1 MPPSAHNSSCARI
14 FGRMN
19 TARTSLLTR
28 NIWLL
33 SLVSLFN
40 DVATEMLYPV
50 MPVYLKSIGFSV
62 AFIGV
67 LEGFAE
73 ALAGLSKGYF
83 GNWSDVSGRRR
94 PFVQVGYA
102 LSAVSKP
109 ILAWFVQPAAVFLA
123 RTGDKLG
130 KGVRTAARDALL
142 SDEAT
147 PETKGRVFGFHRS
160 MDTLGA
166 VFGPLLA
173 LLYLYRHPSAYAT
186 LFAWAILPGMLA
198 VAVTLLIRERRKAR
212 REDAARPGWLDFVQ
226 YWKRSPAAYRR
237 LATALLVFALFNSSD
252 VFLLLKVREAGFS
265 DAALIGA
272 YIFFNLIFAAAAY
285 PLGALADRLGMKRV
299 FAAGLVLFAVTYAG
313 MAFAG
318 TWGSFLV
325 LFGCYGLYAAA
336 TDGVAK
342 AWISNISDQQ
352 DTATAI
358 GTYTA
363 FQSVATLLASSL
375 AGLLWVWAGPAA
387 VFGLSAVAA
396 AGVAF
401 FLIKRV

>member
-1 MPPSAHNSSCARI
+1 MNAPRSS
-14 FGRMN
+14 F
-19 TARTSLLTR
+19 LTR

-33 SLVSLFN
+33 ALVSLFN
-40 DVATEMLYPV
+40 DVATEMLYPIL
-50 MPVYLKSIGFSV
+50 PVYLKTIGFSV

-73 ALAGLSKGYF
+73 AFAGLSKGYF
-83 GNWSDVSGRRR
+83 GNWSDTSGQRR

-109 ILAWFVQPAAVFLA
+109 LLAWFTQPAAVFLA

-166 VFGPLLA
+166 VIGPLLTLV
-173 LLYLYRHPSAYAT
+173 LLQNHPGAYAT
-186 LFAWAILPGMLA
+186 LFAWAILPGFLA
-198 VAVTLLIRERRKAR
+198 VLVTLLIRERRKAR
-212 REDAARPGWLDFVQ
+212 HEGVTRPGWLDFFR
-226 YWKRSPAAYRR
+226 YWRQSPAAYRR
-237 LATALLVFALFNSSD
+237 LARVLLVFTLFNSSD
-252 VFLLLKVREAGFS
+252 VFLLLKIKEAGYG
-265 DAALIGA
+265 DTELIGF
-272 YIFFNLIFAAAAY
+272 YIFFNLVFAAASY
-285 PLGALADRLGMKRV
+285 PLGVLADRLGMKRV
-299 FAAGLVLFAVTYAG
+299 FATGLVLFAVTYAG
-313 MAFAG
+313 MALAG
-318 TWGSFLV
+318 KWWVFLA

-342 AWISNISDQQ
+342 AWISNISDKK

-358 GTYTA
+358 GTFTA
-363 FQSVATLLASSL
+363 FQSVASLLASSM
-375 AGLLWVWAGPAA
+375 AGLLWAWTGPAV
-387 VFGLSAVAA
+387 VFLSSAIVAA
-396 AGVAF
+396 GAALVVV
-401 FLIKRV
+401 RQE